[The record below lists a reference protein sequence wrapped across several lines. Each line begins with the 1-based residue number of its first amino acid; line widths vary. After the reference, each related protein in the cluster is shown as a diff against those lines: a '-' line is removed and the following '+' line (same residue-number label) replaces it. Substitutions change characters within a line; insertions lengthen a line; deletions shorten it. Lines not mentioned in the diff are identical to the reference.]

1 MEMEAS
7 LRMGRT
13 PKILLCHHIKDRFSN
28 NNKIEDELKQ
38 GMSSNRSEHFEINL
52 FIISHILI
60 RSDLKSKDS
69 RFANKY

>member
-13 PKILLCHHIKDRFSN
+13 PKTLLCRHIKDRFSN

-38 GMSSNRSEHFEINL
+38 GMSSYRSEYFEINL

-60 RSDLKSKDS
+60 RSDLTSKDS